1 MLLERH
7 YSSLFGAES
16 YSIVYVENH
25 LFFIEQANDA
35 CFGCFCVLASVNHGA
50 GNTEV
55 HVSFQITDSVCNEVY
70 E

>member
-1 MLLERH
+1 M
-7 YSSLFGAES
+7 
-16 YSIVYVENH
+16 VYVENH
-25 LFFIEQANDA
+25 LFFIQQANDA
-35 CFGCFCVLASVNHGA
+35 RFGCFCVLASINHGA

>member
-1 MLLERH
+1 M
-7 YSSLFGAES
+7 
-16 YSIVYVENH
+16 VYVENH
-25 LFFIEQANDA
+25 LFFIQQANDA
-35 CFGCFCVLASVNHGA
+35 RLGCFCVLASINHRA